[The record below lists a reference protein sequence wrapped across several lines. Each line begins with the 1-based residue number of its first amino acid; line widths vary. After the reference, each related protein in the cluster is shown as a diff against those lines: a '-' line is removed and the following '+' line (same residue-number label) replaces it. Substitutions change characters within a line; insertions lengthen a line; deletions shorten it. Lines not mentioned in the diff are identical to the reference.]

1 MMKIDGFGYTLGA
14 SSQNQLVTLL
24 FSLTMKK
31 RNKDFESLV

>member
-1 MMKIDGFGYTLGA
+1 MKIDGFGYILGA
-14 SSQNQLVTLL
+14 SLQNQLVALL